1 MKGSASAAISVLVIV
16 ISAAAAFSVFADWA
30 SETVTVSSSLLG
42 STAKTGSGTGLDVAG
57 KDFFTEIDSGGNI
70 VAVDDWHVYVP
81 YAVLAIAALTVI
93 ACAAGLA
100 RGSKGAGS
108 LAAGTVLGL
117 AGAGVTAAFVLWDRF
132 GTSEYSI
139 LGVKTVYD
147 VSPEFGAWMALAC
160 FALVFILSLAGLAKS
175 ASGRRRRRC
184 PCGIGRSPGR
194 PVRDADIRP
203 GASARFYLS

>member
-1 MKGSASAAISVLVIV
+1 MKGNASAMIAVLVIV

-42 STAKTGSGTGLDVAG
+42 NATSTDSSTGLDVAG
-57 KDFFTEIDSGGNI
+57 KKFFTEIDSDGNT

-81 YAVLAIAALTVI
+81 YAAIIIAALTVI

-100 RGSKGAGS
+100 RGSKGAGA

-132 GTSEYSI
+132 GTTEYSI
-139 LGVKTVYD
+139 LGVKTAYD
-147 VSPEFGAWMALAC
+147 VSPELGAWMALAC

-175 ASGRRRRRC
+175 ASGRR
-184 PCGIGRSPGR
+184 
-194 PVRDADIRP
+194 
-203 GASARFYLS
+203 